1 MKKRKGTKQQMAA
14 ILLAAGLF
22 LFFGAVMPA
31 TNLQHAFA
39 ATSQTGN
46 GAPSGAHYNLNL
58 IGKKKTDQLSNDAN
72 DGHRIFVNLQGKSS
86 IYLQNGTDFAVIDA
100 DATDGKGIFQLPPPQ
115 NQYDSA
121 GNYVGPGEYTVWAR
135 AVGKPGG
142 NGTLS
147 TCATDLLT
155 GELVCS
161 TGAIIT
167 RTHGKQTFQDVT
179 KQLTTALACTS
190 VDPTTGAC
198 LTWKTVDIFDPSMEG
213 YLWSYDNNGLK
224 VVQLRFYPTA

>member
-1 MKKRKGTKQQMAA
+1 MKKRKGTKQLGA
-14 ILLAAGLF
+14 ILLGASLF
-22 LFFGAVMPA
+22 VFFGAVLPA
-31 TNLQHAFA
+31 TNLQQAFA
-39 ATSQTGN
+39 STSQTGN

-58 IGKKKTDQLSNDAN
+58 IGKKKTDQLPNDSDN
-72 DGHRIFVNLQGKSS
+72 GHRIFVNLQGNSK

-100 DATDGKGIFQLPPPQ
+100 DATDGSGMFQLPPPQ
-115 NQYDSA
+115 NQYDGS
-121 GNYVGPGEYTVWAR
+121 GNYLGPGAYTVWAR
-135 AVGKPGG
+135 AEGKPGG
-142 NGTLS
+142 NGTIS

-155 GELVCS
+155 GEYMCA
-161 TGAIIT
+161 TGAILF

-179 KQLTTALACTS
+179 KQLTTAMACTS
-190 VDPTTGAC
+190 VDPITGAC